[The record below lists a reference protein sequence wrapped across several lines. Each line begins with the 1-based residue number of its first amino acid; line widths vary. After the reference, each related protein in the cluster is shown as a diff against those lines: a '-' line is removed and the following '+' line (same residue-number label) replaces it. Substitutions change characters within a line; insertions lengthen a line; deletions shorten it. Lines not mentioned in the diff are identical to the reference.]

1 MRCLGCERFFS
12 IASYVSNPRQTQLK
26 VKHYEAMEML
36 KRNMQQ
42 IYINE
47 DWVVEQYQHMEKTK
61 GWELMETQNDQLV
74 GDLEAELYAEDIGV
88 PVEALQLED
97 LEEKRLLMDYLDLFD
112 FLGNALNKRVFSG
125 LLYKNGYF
133 GL

>member
-1 MRCLGCERFFS
+1 MRMNEVGCERFFS
-12 IASYVSNPRQTQLK
+12 IAGYVSNPRRTRLK
-26 VKHYEAMEML
+26 VKHYKAMAML

-61 GWELMETQNDQLV
+61 GWESMETQNDQLV
-74 GDLEAELYAEDIGV
+74 GDLEAELYAEDFGV

-97 LEEKRLLMDYLDLFD
+97 LEELETPVAAAA
-112 FLGNALNKRVFSG
+112 NAIDVHDSSNSSTTSDEAEG
-125 LLYKNGYF
+125 
-133 GL
+133 